1 MSMGVGSPRSRPRPG
16 SNQSAHRP
24 SSSSPNLATSTTPT
38 SGTRIGPPN
47 VAHASVLSKT
57 LDADFESVG
66 LLRLRGAPFPGPP
79 PYSSVVSSPPPPVGA
94 IPVTSLAPPH
104 SLAGTHPHSTVP
116 LLASQLGQPVS
127 LGARAIGGNL
137 AAAHIMA
144 QSLSPLGTIPAGH
157 GRVMSRNVNGTFA
170 VTNQPSNESELQLY
184 RVLQRANLL
193 QYYDV
198 FIAQGGD
205 DVHQL
210 CEAGEEEFLEIM
222 ALVGMASK
230 PLHVRRL
237 QKALQEWA
245 QNPGLF
251 QAPLVPLS
259 NFTAPSAA
267 AAVIRGGG
275 LACSTPPTVVP
286 SGGATST
293 AGLTHGPISNAS
305 TATGLTT
312 HSPLTIASSM
322 HSSPVT
328 ATVLTSSPILPPS
341 TSAPS
346 ATSAN
351 LSVLASGGGPERGA
365 NFLSRSSPPL
375 GAIPFPP
382 STPPSLPSA
391 GIKDN
396 HNSISSAAS
405 AGGSS
410 PAYSQSGME
419 YPPMSTSPLQLTPV
433 LVEGQIQKIADTA
446 AALVKELPP
455 TFDMKQPTNKKK
467 ISKEVEGVLGMPNE
481 DPKKMDEV
489 RKFSAIYGRFD
500 CKRKPEK
507 PLTLHEVSVNEAAAQ
522 LCYLIPA
529 LLTRR
534 DELFPLARQVVRDSG
549 YQYSKGHSRSQFI
562 AGFPSKLFGAN
573 SSSVH
578 SNGSDTR
585 HNEDSNSRDS
595 VGGAGDMGG
604 PPAAKKGRYDSS
616 DSQGGSANQAEEEA
630 QLRRKRRIEAISM
643 EVNAILEEVETLQKA
658 AEHAKDDSNLA
669 LFKSISQEVD
679 RLTLKQAELVHEQHE
694 HMKFFRAKPQSA
706 SSTNIRTNNTDYAE
720 SPGDG
725 NDHDPLNEDDQ
736 DEEDNS
742 RLSAY
747 SNTSSPPPTSGSGTI
762 TSGNFVLSESGGQI
776 IAVQNPALVANTS
789 LRGHNPLQHSH
800 QLPLMHN
807 QYHHLH
813 LHHNPPNADGRHSP
827 PPQRQ
832 VRRRGGGGSSRLAR
846 NNGTSSHKSLLASS
860 STSSVDSTSGD
871 PPAHRCS
878 TRKKSPGLAP
888 PKSPPTP
895 SSHSPDQTF
904 KQEPASPPASLP
916 PPLAPP
922 ESSSSP
928 RGHAP
933 SSSPNYSVQCHA
945 NVGGSK
951 RASKHWSL

>member
-1 MSMGVGSPRSRPRPG
+1 MRIGRKEF
-16 SNQSAHRP
+16 
-24 SSSSPNLATSTTPT
+24 
-38 SGTRIGPPN
+38 SGTRIKAA
-47 VAHASVLSKT
+47 VFLQAR
-57 LDADFESVG
+57 DAFQSESLG
-66 LLRLRGAPFPGPP
+66 GSTENLFSSGISRL
-79 PYSSVVSSPPPPVGA
+79 VVSV
-94 IPVTSLAPPH
+94 
-104 SLAGTHPHSTVP
+104 
-116 LLASQLGQPVS
+116 
-127 LGARAIGGNL
+127 
-137 AAAHIMA
+137 
-144 QSLSPLGTIPAGH
+144 
-157 GRVMSRNVNGTFA
+157 A

-489 RKFSAIYGRFD
+489 
-500 CKRKPEK
+500 
-507 PLTLHEVSVNEAAAQ
+507 SVNEAAAQ

-630 QLRRKRRIEAISM
+630 QLRRK
-643 EVNAILEEVETLQKA
+643 
-658 AEHAKDDSNLA
+658 
-669 LFKSISQEVD
+669 
-679 RLTLKQAELVHEQHE
+679 
-694 HMKFFRAKPQSA
+694 
-706 SSTNIRTNNTDYAE
+706 
-720 SPGDG
+720 
-725 NDHDPLNEDDQ
+725 
-736 DEEDNS
+736 
-742 RLSAY
+742 
-747 SNTSSPPPTSGSGTI
+747 
-762 TSGNFVLSESGGQI
+762 
-776 IAVQNPALVANTS
+776 
-789 LRGHNPLQHSH
+789 
-800 QLPLMHN
+800 
-807 QYHHLH
+807 
-813 LHHNPPNADGRHSP
+813 
-827 PPQRQ
+827 
-832 VRRRGGGGSSRLAR
+832 
-846 NNGTSSHKSLLASS
+846 
-860 STSSVDSTSGD
+860 
-871 PPAHRCS
+871 
-878 TRKKSPGLAP
+878 
-888 PKSPPTP
+888 
-895 SSHSPDQTF
+895 
-904 KQEPASPPASLP
+904 
-916 PPLAPP
+916 
-922 ESSSSP
+922 
-928 RGHAP
+928 
-933 SSSPNYSVQCHA
+933 
-945 NVGGSK
+945 
-951 RASKHWSL
+951 